1 MHTCWHVWLLHL
13 RREASVEGFTG
24 IISPGEVWGFSL
36 APSEDIDLG
45 LLQKPELPAVPLL
58 WFLFVCAVFTT
69 VALLL
74 GVSP

>member
-1 MHTCWHVWLLHL
+1 M
-13 RREASVEGFTG
+13 EGFTG